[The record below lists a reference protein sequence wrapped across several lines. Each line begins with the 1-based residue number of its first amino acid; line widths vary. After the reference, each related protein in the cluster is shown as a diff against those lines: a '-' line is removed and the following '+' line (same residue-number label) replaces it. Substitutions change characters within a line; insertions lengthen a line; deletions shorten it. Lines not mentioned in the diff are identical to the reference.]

1 MANPERS
8 AMQYALLVYATI
20 EDREAAGEDERRTA
34 NTRIQEV
41 LDRPEITGWVRLRDP
56 ETATTVRAGRSA
68 PLLSDGPFVDSKEFL
83 GGLIVV
89 EAHDLDRA
97 LAVAAELQE
106 IRGAGAIEVR
116 PARGLDL
123 DAG

>member
-8 AMQYALLVYATI
+8 TMQYALLVYSTI
-20 EDREAAGEDERRTA
+20 EDREAAGEEERRA
-34 NTRIQEV
+34 INARIQQV

-68 PLLSDGPFVDSKEFL
+68 PLLSDGPFVDTKEFL

-89 EAHDLDRA
+89 EAADLDGA
-97 LAVAAELQE
+97 LAVAAELQD

-116 PARGLDL
+116 PAREQEL
-123 DAG
+123 DA